1 MIKALHRAGALP
13 ILAWIFLFPPL
24 MVGVVL
30 WERWEER
37 RFARRAIAPLV
48 EASDRPIEITSK
60 GQWAGAESSKRQWR
74 LVCGTAGARD
84 FAVLIFKRSRSNHR
98 QAVERT
104 VEGVVGATNL
114 QMSLMAT
121 CQK

>member
-1 MIKALHRAGALP
+1 MP

-37 RFARRAIAPLV
+37 RFARLAIAPLV
-48 EASDRPIEITSK
+48 EAGDRPIEITSK
-60 GQWAGAESSKRQWR
+60 GQWAGAESLKRQWR
-74 LVCGTAGARD
+74 LVCGTAGERD

-98 QAVERT
+98 RAVERV
-104 VEGVVGATNL
+104 VEGAVGATNL
-114 QMSLMAT
+114 QISLMAT

>member
-13 ILAWIFLFPPL
+13 IVAWLFLFPPL

-37 RFARRAIAPLV
+37 RFARLAIAPLV

-60 GQWAGAESSKRQWR
+60 GQWAGAESLKRQWR
-74 LVCGTAGARD
+74 LVCGTAGKRD
-84 FAVLIFKRSRSNHR
+84 FAVLIFKRSKGQERR
-98 QAVERT
+98 AVERA
-104 VEGVVGATNL
+104 VEGATAATSL
-114 QMSLMAT
+114 QASLMAT
-121 CQK
+121 CRK